1 MKRQRLSLRT
11 RKPLLTHREPVNACV
26 CVWRARLPADNNVP
40 ATCGPG
46 NGSCSFVL
54 SLFPAPQD
62 VARNPFGMFDNVMAN
77 VRNRMEDMHRNFV
90 SLPPLPSSAPIGLD
104 PLAGFECTT
113 VRLVFQESM
122 STDSNAHSFHSSSV
136 MTYSKVGN
144 EPPKVFQ
151 ASTSTRCAPGG
162 VSCVS
167 RGGQMLPELQEV
179 FGW

>member
-1 MKRQRLSLRT
+1 
-11 RKPLLTHREPVNACV
+11 
-26 CVWRARLPADNNVP
+26 
-40 ATCGPG
+40 
-46 NGSCSFVL
+46 
-54 SLFPAPQD
+54 
-62 VARNPFGMFDNVMAN
+62 MFDNVMAN

-179 FGW
+179 FGLVLLCQKEPMGKSWQHFIKMYLITLRLSCKMLIAY